1 MKEYSRLH
9 VIVTVQIIT
18 DDSSRWTTLTL
29 NFKYVKALFLSKR
42 HYTFCEQTY
51 LSMSIERL
59 RMVMILY
66 LLPMSQWLKIGN
78 IPKREAATFVEIVLS
93 VPFNYKTNLGTVL
106 YEEIKY
112 HN

>member
-18 DDSSRWTTLTL
+18 DNSSGWTIVTLT
-29 NFKYVKALFLSKR
+29 FKYEKALFLSKR

-51 LSMSIERL
+51 LLVSTERL

-78 IPKREAATFVEIVLS
+78 IPKREAANFGEIGLF
-93 VPFNYKTNLGTVL
+93 VPFNYETNLGTV
-106 YEEIKY
+106 
-112 HN
+112 